1 MAAAQV
7 VAFHVHAM
15 VPSLRNDPS
24 LTFLGAGYSG
34 VSLFF
39 ALSGFVLAYN
49 YLTPGGHGVASLR
62 DFLTAR
68 FARVYAVYLVGIAL
82 AFPIFV
88 RELQRSGDAG
98 AALRSGLPITAA
110 SLTLLQ
116 AWIPPYAC
124 RLNCPGWSL
133 SAEAFFYL
141 IFPLIGAWLC
151 RRQRNALIGVCALCW
166 FFACGL
172 VLAYLRFGPER
183 ISGVTALTTS
193 ASVAVLKFNP
203 LLRLPEFILGV
214 SAGLIFLRRPDALQR
229 IAGPLSIVAL
239 CLIAAVL
246 SQHER
251 LPYLLIHNGILAPL
265 YAVLVLALACG
276 GGPLAALLS
285 TRILSL
291 LGEASFALYLLHVA
305 LLFYVVKALSAI
317 HLSIDKTPALIVVY
331 LVIAQAISILVL
343 QRIEKPARNFIRA
356 RFATARPRNRIV
368 SA

>member
-1 MAAAQV
+1 
-7 VAFHVHAM
+7 M
-15 VPSLRNDPS
+15 VPSWRDNPALA
-24 LTFLGAGYSG
+24 FLGAGYSG

-39 ALSGFVLAYN
+39 VLSGFVLAYN
-49 YLTPGGHGVASLR
+49 YLTPDGQGVTSMR

-82 AFPIFV
+82 ALPLFV
-88 RELQRSGDAG
+88 RELRHTGDAA
-98 AALRSGLPITAA
+98 AALRIGLPITAA
-110 SLTLLQ
+110 SLALMQ
-116 AWIPPYAC
+116 AWIPPYVC

-141 IFPLIGAWLC
+141 LFPLIGAWLC
-151 RRQRNALIGVCALCW
+151 RRRRNTLVGVCALCW
-166 FFACGL
+166 LFACAL

-183 ISGVTALTTS
+183 ISGVTVLTTS

-203 LLRLPEFILGV
+203 LLRLPEFVLGV
-214 SAGLIFLRRPDALQR
+214 SVGLIFLRRPDALKQ
-229 IAGPLSIVAL
+229 IAGPLSIVTL
-239 CLIAAVL
+239 CAIGAVL
-246 SQHER
+246 SQHAN

-276 GGPLAALLS
+276 VGPFAALLS

-305 LLFYVVKALSAI
+305 LLVYVVKGLSAA
-317 HLSIDKTPALIVVY
+317 HLSIDTTPALIIVYFVV
-331 LVIAQAISILVL
+331 AQAISILVL

-356 RFATARPRNRIV
+356 RFAADRLQNKIMN
-368 SA
+368 A